1 MGEYGT
7 KPMPSSRTV
16 ASTSFSSTSRVHSD
30 HSVCS
35 AVIGCTAC
43 AARIVA
49 GDASE
54 MPRCRTLP
62 AGTSSA
68 SAPQVSSIG
77 VERST
82 RCW

>member
-7 KPMPSSRTV
+7 NPMPSSRTV
-16 ASTSFSSTSRVHSD
+16 ASTSFSSRSRVHSD

-43 AARIVA
+43 ALRIVA

-54 MPRCRTLP
+54 MPRWRTLP
-62 AGTSSA
+62 ASTSSA
-68 SAPQVSSIG
+68 SAPHVSSIG
-77 VERST
+77 V
-82 RCW
+82 